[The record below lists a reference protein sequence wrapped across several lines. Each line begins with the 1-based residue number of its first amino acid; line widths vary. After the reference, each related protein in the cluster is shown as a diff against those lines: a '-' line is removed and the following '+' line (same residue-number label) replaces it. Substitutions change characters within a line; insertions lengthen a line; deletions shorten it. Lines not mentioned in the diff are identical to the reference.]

1 MKQLI
6 LTIAC
11 LLSFLG
17 QAKAQETPINQFW
30 SQQIGEIKPNTT
42 VSIKIRFTPDEAV
55 YASFSFDL
63 WLPKGIDIVD
73 EVTQTWDELEEQY
86 VTTTKS
92 AITMS
97 TTMKDLFNEPI
108 IEKND
113 EDIYNRFFFKVIAK
127 DATKVIPT
135 TSNVIMAVTLTVDDM
150 IPTGDLGIKIGRQTI
165 AHKSGASNLGLRPD
179 DYEVDATGQIDV
191 IVTDAGYATFSWP
204 RTLDFSQTGL
214 NVYRAAVL
222 AELDNDYGKMTTALI
237 ENGIVAANE
246 GVLLKGN
253 AGTYNPATTEDT
265 PTSAD
270 NFFIGTAGGE
280 VIPTAEQHY
289 YVFARKQNGDTGF
302 YKVMTDVPI
311 PQYKAYLNLKGVFS
325 RITFDLAEEAT
336 GIRDLQ
342 NGSTDELYDLRGVK
356 MNSQKQRKGVY
367 IQNGKK
373 VVIK

>member
-17 QAKAQETPINQFW
+17 QARAQETPTNQLYIEPFVVKAN
-30 SQQIGEIKPNTT
+30 STIDVDVMLNNPDFEGHSFQFRLYVPDGLRIEEGEDGGET
-42 VSIKIRFTPDEAV
+42 
-55 YASFSFDL
+55 YYLFD
-63 WLPKGIDIVD
+63 
-73 EVTQTWDELEEQY
+73 VTNRISGKVGNKTWEFDVQLEPGTDELGAYYLFKCVDVYNSSTQQY
-86 VTTTKS
+86 RG
-92 AITMS
+92 IQG
-97 TTMKDLFNEPI
+97 
-108 IEKND
+108 
-113 EDIYNRFFFKVIAK
+113 
-127 DATKVIPT
+127 
-135 TSNVIMAVTLTVDDM
+135 TSGSLMTITLTASDQISTGVLNVAIREQVISDV
-150 IPTGDLGIKIGRQTI
+150 TGDHGI
-165 AHKSGASNLGLRPD
+165 RPD

-191 IVTDAGYATFSWP
+191 KVTAAGYATFSWP
-204 RTLDFSQTGL
+204 RTLNFSQTGL
-214 NVYRAAVL
+214 KVYRAAVL

-237 ENGIVAANE
+237 EDGIVAANE

-253 AGTYNPATTEDT
+253 AGTYNPATTEAT

-270 NFFIGTAGGE
+270 NFFIGTAGVE

-302 YKVMTDVPI
+302 YKVQTGVKI
-311 PQYKAYLNLKGVFS
+311 PQYKAYLNLDGDYS
-325 RITFDLAEEAT
+325 RITFDLAEETT